1 MINLLAPQEKKQ
13 ITAGRVNV
21 LLRRY
26 CIVSLSLL
34 GLLAVTIAGFYLLLT
49 NNKSTAQEAIDEGNR
64 KLTEYQAVQ
73 KNVDSFKNNLSTAKA
88 ILGNEVHYSSVIAK
102 IAKALPSNVVL
113 QSLTLDSS
121 TFGAPTSLSAL
132 GKTNN
137 DALRLKT
144 SLEESGIFQNVHL
157 ESISSAASGGEKGDY
172 PVSISINVT
181 LKPEVGKQ

>member
-1 MINLLAPQEKKQ
+1 MINLLPPQEKKQ

-64 KLTEYQAVQ
+64 KLTEYQVVQ

-88 ILGNEVHYSSVIAK
+88 FLGNEVNYFAK

-157 ESISSAASGGEKGDY
+157 ESISSATSGAEKGDY

-181 LKPEVGKQ
+181 LKPEVAKQ